1 MFKLAN
7 LLPIA
12 LALSLGL
19 SAAAETIVYT
29 SDETVTAYDP
39 IFPEVAYS
47 HWPSACVLQPDV
59 TIHDDWE
66 NPHPSFSFGT
76 NVHPWQSGA
85 GLNASWIN
93 AWGDIYAR
101 GPLGQSWTKYSKE
114 ITGEGD
120 FVLNLLADNCSW
132 IYIDGTLVGFQDA
145 TTTVAMTYPVSLNG
159 NHVLEFLIFDG
170 GGLAGGMFRLETNTG
185 TTFIDSDGDGL
196 SDAEELLLGT
206 DPFNPDTD
214 GDGFSDYEEVMAG
227 TDPLDPNDFP
237 VVDADGDGVVDT
249 DDLCPDTASGALVDQ
264 FGCSGAQNV
273 ANACDCDG
281 SAADVPWRNH
291 GQYVSCVAKAQNAE
305 VNNGLLTEEEGSAL
319 VSAAARSSC
328 GKSQKGK
335 GKGR

>member
-1 MFKLAN
+1 MLKPIN
-7 LLPIA
+7 LLPVA

-29 SDETVTAYDP
+29 SDETVTAFDP

-47 HWPSACVLQPDV
+47 HWPSACTLQPDV
-59 TIHDDWE
+59 TIDDDWV

-76 NVHPWQSGA
+76 NAHPWQSGS

-93 AWGDIYAR
+93 AWSDIYAR

-114 ITGEGD
+114 ITGQGD

-132 IYIDGTLVGFQDA
+132 IYIDGTLVGFQDTSSTLA
-145 TTTVAMTYPVSLNG
+145 QTYPVSLNG

-170 GGLAGGMFRLETNTG
+170 GGLAGGMFRLETNIG
-185 TTFIDSDGDGL
+185 TVFVDSDGDGL
-196 SDAEELLLGT
+196 SDAQELLLGT

-214 GDGFSDYEEVMAG
+214 GDGFTDYEEWLAG

-237 VVDADGDGVVDT
+237 VTDADGDGVADT
-249 DDLCPDTASGALVDQ
+249 DDLCPNTPEGALVDQ
-264 FGCSGAQNV
+264 FGCSGVQNV

-281 SAADVPWRNH
+281 NNGSPWRNH
-291 GQYVSCVAKAQNAE
+291 GQYVSCVAHAKNTE

-319 VSAAARSSC
+319 VSAAGQSEC
-328 GKSQKGK
+328 GKPQQSK